1 MEAIS
6 NKLVIIGNGF
16 DLAHKFKTSYND
28 FILWYLNE
36 FIKNRNHSDEILNAE
51 GCGDANFENNEV
63 RGINSIKDFQEKY
76 IGRGLIK
83 IKSNFFNQLN
93 RKHEAYNW
101 VDIEK
106 EYYSSVWS

>member
-1 MEAIS
+1 M
-6 NKLVIIGNGF
+6 IIGNGF
-16 DLAHKFKTSYND
+16 DLAHGFKTSYND
-28 FILWYLNE
+28 FILWYLKD
-36 FIKNRNHSDEILNAE
+36 FIKNRNHRDEILNAE

-63 RGINSIKDFQEKY
+63 RGIDTIKDFQEKY
-76 IGRGLIK
+76 IVRGLFK
-83 IKSNFFNQLN
+83 IKSNFFNQLK